1 MTGQEWCEHAVSRF
15 TETASQESERLGSI
29 PKTMQE
35 ENSMRALL
43 LQIYCVSAWEY
54 GSCVS
59 VLPIVHSHS
68 R

>member
-1 MTGQEWCEHAVSRF
+1 MTRQEWREHAVSRF
-15 TETASQESERLGSI
+15 TEAVSKESERLGSI

-43 LQIYCVSAWEY
+43 LQIYRVSAWEY
-54 GSCVS
+54 GGCVS